1 MKIRYSVDRAEGDIL
16 VLLPDDDS
24 HAVLKLSR
32 TAYPYSVNDV
42 LDIELD
48 GEGKVL
54 SVTRCESERD
64 ERLKKNKARLD
75 MLFNRGKK

>member
-16 VLLPDDDS
+16 VLIPDDDS
-24 HAVLKLSR
+24 HAVLKLNR
-32 TAYPYSVNDV
+32 TAYPYSVNEV

-54 SVTRCESERD
+54 SATRCESERD
-64 ERLKKNKARLD
+64 ERLKKNKSRLEA
-75 MLFNRGKK
+75 LFKRGKK